1 MHSLTPQGA
10 VGIAVAMGGGTL
22 NMGLLFS
29 KRLSLR
35 PMTTVK

>member
-1 MHSLTPQGA
+1 MHSLTPQGG

-22 NMGLLFS
+22 NMALLFS